1 VGRAGIVSLVRV
13 SIDHDHGQDPGH
25 CQLLAL
31 FALWRGLE
39 SRSSNDGDRS
49 TVEPMTD
56 QRKTGEGRHAETVR
70 ELYELIAALDRR
82 VPQVQRV
89 GEVSIARAAAALRVE
104 ALKRI
109 QELES
114 DEADVTIPV
123 DAR

>member
-1 VGRAGIVSLVRV
+1 VGRARIVSLVRV

-31 FALWRGLE
+31 FTLWRGLE
-39 SRSSNDGDRS
+39 SRSPNDGDDS
-49 TVEPMTD
+49 TVETMTD
-56 QRKTGEGRHAETVR
+56 QRTTGKNRHARTVR

-109 QELES
+109 QELER
-114 DEADVTIPV
+114 DAADVTIPV